1 MKQDKEF
8 LKKLSERLEKALE
21 ISSNCEL
28 CPRKCH
34 VNRLKDEKGFCKT
47 GRNALV
53 SSYGPHF
60 GEEKVLVGRF
70 GSGTIFFTH
79 CNLACV
85 FCQNYDISQLGKGN
99 EVSAQELAD
108 IMLELQRMGCH
119 NINLVSPTHWVAQIL
134 EALLI
139 AFEEGLKIPIVY
151 NTGSYDSVDTLK
163 LLDGIVDIY
172 MPDIKYGDDE
182 AGMRYSIAP
191 NYFSVAKKAVKE
203 MHRQVGDLKTDDRGI
218 AVKGLLVRHLVLPND
233 LAGTEKVMEFLAT
246 EISTE
251 TFVNI
256 MDQYRPL
263 YKARQYPE
271 LSRPVNRAEFQR
283 AVKIARKHGIH
294 LWEAPG

>member
-34 VNRLKDEKGFCKT
+34 VNRPKDDKGFCKT

-79 CNLACV
+79 CNMACV

-99 EVSAQELAD
+99 EVSAQELVD

-119 NINLVSPTHWVAQIL
+119 NINLVSPTHCVAQIL

-151 NTGSYDSVDTLK
+151 NTGGYDSVDTLK

-182 AGMRYSIAP
+182 RGMRYSSAP
-191 NYFSVAKKAVKE
+191 NYFSVAKSAVKE
-203 MHRQVGDLKTDDRGI
+203 MHRQVGDLKTDDSGI

-263 YKARQYPE
+263 YKAKQYPE
-271 LSRPVNRAEFQR
+271 LSRPANRAEFQR
-283 AVKIARKHGIH
+283 AVEIARKHGIH
-294 LWEAPG
+294 RICEK